1 MKTSQRV
8 TVPIQ
13 ILQELPE
20 MTMTRAASVIPLLVS
35 PSFVTL
41 FNCDLLN
48 ITQASSLDLVLILLY
63 LQSKLFYIVGG
74 FGCRK
79 VLISFKMKLMLFL
92 IILVKKPLAEIN
104 RKHQF
109 NGLKLI
115 SGQIMSYIGKD
126 MEAEWLQGWLIPWLN
141 NVRDL
146 SHWHISIPPH
156 LGAQFAPWLQKP
168 QPEMAP
174 SRRQCD

>member
-48 ITQASSLDLVLILLY
+48 IT
-63 LQSKLFYIVGG
+63 
-74 FGCRK
+74 
-79 VLISFKMKLMLFL
+79 
-92 IILVKKPLAEIN
+92 
-104 RKHQF
+104 
-109 NGLKLI
+109 
-115 SGQIMSYIGKD
+115 
-126 MEAEWLQGWLIPWLN
+126 
-141 NVRDL
+141 
-146 SHWHISIPPH
+146 
-156 LGAQFAPWLQKP
+156 
-168 QPEMAP
+168 
-174 SRRQCD
+174 